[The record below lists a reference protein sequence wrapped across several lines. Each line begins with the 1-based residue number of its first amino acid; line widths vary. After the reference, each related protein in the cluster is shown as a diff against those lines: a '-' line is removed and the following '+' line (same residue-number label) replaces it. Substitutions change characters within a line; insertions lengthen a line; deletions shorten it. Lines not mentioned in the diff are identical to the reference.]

1 MRVLLLGASG
11 FLGRHLTHAL
21 LAAGD
26 DVEGWSRTPPPRA
39 RDDEPRVVQRA
50 VDLAR
55 PDSYAELRGP
65 WDAAVFLAG
74 RSVPG
79 AHGSAHWDER
89 EVERNVALWRSAL
102 DHLKRVRPG
111 MRVVFLS
118 SARVYAPA
126 HAPLREDEPL
136 GATSAYGIA
145 KELCEVWGRFH
156 ARELDVQIARLF
168 NQIGPGMP
176 QGLLV
181 PDLVQAILAGHGTV
195 ALRGGDSRIDLL
207 DARDGARAIAAL
219 LTVRAPSGSAWNVCS
234 GTPRT
239 VSELARGLMQRLG
252 ATQPL
257 TFASTPP
264 PPLCGV
270 SDKLRAACDWA
281 PVHSFDETLDWIASA
296 TAAPRSAPR

>member
-26 DVEGWSRTPPPRA
+26 DVEGWSRTPPPVA
-39 RDDEPRVVQRA
+39 PHDDERGARVVQRTA
-50 VDLAR
+50 DLAR
-55 PDSYAELRGP
+55 PESYAEFCGP
-65 WDAAVFLAG
+65 WDAAIFLAG

-79 AHGSAHWDER
+79 AHWDER

-102 DHLKRVRPG
+102 EHLKRVRPG
-111 MRVVFLS
+111 LRVVFLS

-126 HAPLREDEPL
+126 TAPLREDAPL

-156 ARELDVQIARLF
+156 TRELDVQIARLF

-176 QGLLV
+176 PGLLV
-181 PDLVQAILAGHGTV
+181 PDLVQSIRAGNGTV
-195 ALRGGDSRIDLL
+195 ALRGGDSRIDVL

-219 LTVRAPSGSAWNVCS
+219 LRVRAPAGSAWNVCS

-252 ATQPL
+252 ASEPL
-257 TFASTPP
+257 TFASAPP

-270 SDKLRAACDWA
+270 SDKLRAACDWK
-281 PVHSFDETLDWIASA
+281 PLYSFDATLDWIAGA
-296 TAAPRSAPR
+296 TAASGSTPR